1 MNNNLLDDSL
11 KYNGDASTPTH
22 LHLVAYGPEGA
33 GRLESR
39 NFAELK
45 DGLRPDGVNWIQ
57 VHGLQDVETVVGLCR
72 YFGVDFLT
80 VQDVLNSEHPTK
92 VERLDDC
99 NVVIVKLLE
108 TRLADWGEPCHLA
121 VIQGKGFVLTFV
133 ESETVFFDD
142 IVKAIGKDVLKVRRR
157 GADFLLGLILNS
169 VMAGYMS
176 ALGQMED
183 QLEELEESL
192 LERLGSDV
200 SSIEDIQKYRRRY
213 RMVRKS
219 VAPLKEQFVTLI
231 HSDDGLVSE
240 DTLPFYRDVNDHL
253 QAIFQSLESCRDAIS
268 SLTDLYLSN
277 NDQRMNSIMK
287 QLTVVSTLFI
297 PLTFFAGIWGMN
309 FKNMPEL
316 EWEYGYIVAWVVM
329 LAVILFVFLYFKRK
343 KWY

>member
-1 MNNNLLDDSL
+1 
-11 KYNGDASTPTH
+11 
-22 LHLVAYGPEGA
+22 
-33 GRLESR
+33 
-39 NFAELK
+39 
-45 DGLRPDGVNWIQ
+45 RPDGVNWIQ

-92 VERLDDC
+92 VERHDDC

-108 TRLADWGEPCHLA
+108 RPSEDWGEPCHLA

-316 EWEYGYIVAWVVM
+316 EWEYGYIVAWVMM